1 MTGRI
6 LIANDMATNRII
18 LKAWLGA
25 AAYDISQASSGGQ
38 VLAAARNKATDL
50 ILLADNLRDLD
61 APELCRRLKAHPV
74 SAAVPVIL
82 LCENTHRAARL
93 AALEAGADAV
103 LGQLPDDALLRA
115 RIRNLM
121 HRRAAEQELAR
132 DSMANEAYELA
143 ERPQA
148 GFTPQGMI
156 AVIAPN
162 LPLGTRWRN
171 GLAERLRDRIAVF
184 DPAQAL
190 RELNGNP
197 PPDAVVIAE
206 NPDRPEQAM
215 QLLSDLRCRSETFR
229 TATVIVQTA
238 PDAARAV
245 QALDLGAS
253 DLVEDG
259 FDADEMALLLRRELA
274 RKARND
280 GRRAALQDGL
290 RLAATDPLT
299 GLFNRRYALTQ
310 LDRIARNAPE
320 SGERFAVMVLDLDR
334 FKRINDRYGHAAGDA
349 VLTEVAAR
357 MNSCLRRDDFLARI
371 GGEEFLAVIR
381 GCDLAAAESAAERL
395 RSHVSDTPIGLP
407 EGAGQETMTLSIGL
421 VVGGAPGAPQDPA
434 LLVNLADR
442 GLYAAKA
449 DGRNQ
454 VKLCQTAA

>member
-25 AAYDISQASSGGQ
+25 AAYDISQADSGEQ
-38 VLAAARNKATDL
+38 VLAAARANATDL

-61 APELCRRLKAHPV
+61 GPEICRRLKAHPV
-74 SAAVPVIL
+74 SATIPVIL
-82 LCENTHRAARL
+82 LSDELDRTERL
-93 AALEAGADAV
+93 TALEAGADAL

-121 HRRAAEQELAR
+121 HRRAADQELAR
-132 DSMANEAYELA
+132 DSMSADTFVFSEA
-143 ERPQA
+143 PQS
-148 GFTPQGMI
+148 GFTPQGLI
-156 AVIAPN
+156 AVIAPT
-162 LPLGTRWRN
+162 LPQGIKWRN
-171 GLAERLRDRIAVF
+171 GLSARLRDQIAVL

-190 RELNGNP
+190 KDLNGEP

-206 NPDRPEQAM
+206 NPDKPDQAL

-229 TATVIVQTA
+229 TATVIVQA
-238 PDAARAV
+238 VPDAIRAV
-245 QALDLGAS
+245 RALDLGAS

-259 FDADEMALLLRRELA
+259 FDAAEMALLLRRELA

-280 GRRAALQDGL
+280 SRRAALQDGL

-299 GLFNRRYALTQ
+299 GLYNRRYALTQ

-320 SGERFAVMVLDLDR
+320 CGERFAVMVLDLDR
-334 FKRINDRYGHAAGDA
+334 FKRINDQYGHAAGDA

-381 GCDLAAAESAAERL
+381 GCDLTAAETAAERL
-395 RSHVSDTPIGLP
+395 RSQVSDTPINLP
-407 EGAGQETMTLSIGL
+407 EGAGQETLTLSIGL

-449 DGRNQ
+449 EGRNQ
-454 VKLCQTAA
+454 VKLCRTAA

>member
-25 AAYDISQASSGGQ
+25 AAYDISQASSGEQ
-38 VLAAARNKATDL
+38 VVAAAQTGAADL
-50 ILLADNLRDLD
+50 ILLADNLRDMD
-61 APELCRRLKAHPV
+61 APEVCRRLRAHPI
-74 SAAVPVIL
+74 AAAIPVIL
-82 LCENTHRAARL
+82 LSEHLDRMTRL
-93 AALEAGADAV
+93 TALEAGADAV

-121 HRRAAEQELAR
+121 HRRASELELVR
-132 DSMANEAYELA
+132 DSLSADAYEMA
-143 ERPQA
+143 EPPQA
-148 GFTPQGMI
+148 EFTPQGMI
-156 AVIAPN
+156 AIIAPS
-162 LPLGTRWRN
+162 LPLGLKWRD
-171 GLAERLRDRIAVF
+171 GLAARLRDRVVVF
-184 DPAQAL
+184 DSDQAL
-190 RELNGNP
+190 KELNGNP

-206 NPDRPEQAM
+206 RPDQPDQAM

-229 TATVIVQTA
+229 TATVVVQAA
-238 PDAARAV
+238 PDPARAV
-245 QALDLGAS
+245 RALDMGAS

-259 FDADEMALLLRRELA
+259 FDAAELALLLRRELA

-299 GLFNRRYALTQ
+299 GLYNRRYALTQ

-320 SGERFAVMVLDLDR
+320 RGERFAVMVLDLDR
-334 FKRINDRYGHAAGDA
+334 FKLINDRFGHAAGDA

-381 GCDLAAAESAAERL
+381 GSDRAAAEAAAERL
-395 RSHVSDTPIGLP
+395 RSLVSETPIDLP
-407 EGAGQETMTLSIGL
+407 DGDGQVTVTLSIGL
-421 VVGGAPGAPQDPA
+421 VVGGAAGAPQDPA
-434 LLVNLADR
+434 LLVSLADR

-454 VKLCQTAA
+454 VKLCRTAA